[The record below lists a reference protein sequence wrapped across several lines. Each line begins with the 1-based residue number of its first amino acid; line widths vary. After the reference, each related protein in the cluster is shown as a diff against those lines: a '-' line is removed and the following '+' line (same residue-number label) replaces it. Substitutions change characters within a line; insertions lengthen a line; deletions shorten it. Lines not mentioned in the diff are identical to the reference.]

1 MHECITAC
9 YVSPS
14 LLREML
20 TIQFYEYIICL
31 YGRTIVCITAQYCM
45 MYSNI
50 MMHGGCTKCPLSLIC
65 ACIYYISESVGVA
78 NTYTYIHPFY
88 ADYQDWMLDIVASY
102 AYLQH
107 CHTAYTVS
115 FNRM

>member
-20 TIQFYEYIICL
+20 TIQFDEYIICL
-31 YGRTIVCITAQYCM
+31 YGHTIVCITAQYCM

-50 MMHGGCTKCPLSLIC
+50 IMHG
-65 ACIYYISESVGVA
+65 
-78 NTYTYIHPFY
+78 
-88 ADYQDWMLDIVASY
+88 
-102 AYLQH
+102 
-107 CHTAYTVS
+107 
-115 FNRM
+115 

>member
-9 YVSPS
+9 YASPS

-31 YGRTIVCITAQYCM
+31 YGHIIVCITAQYCM

-50 MMHGGCTKCPLSLIC
+50 MMHGGCTKCPLSLIS

-78 NTYTYIHPFY
+78 STYMHIYSI
-88 ADYQDWMLDIVASY
+88 DVDD
-102 AYLQH
+102 
-107 CHTAYTVS
+107 
-115 FNRM
+115 